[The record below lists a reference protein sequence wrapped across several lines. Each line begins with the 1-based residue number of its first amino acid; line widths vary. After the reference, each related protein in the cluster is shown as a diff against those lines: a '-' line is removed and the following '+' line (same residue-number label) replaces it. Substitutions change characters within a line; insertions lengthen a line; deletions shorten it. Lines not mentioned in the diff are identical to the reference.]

1 MTKRQMGRIA
11 ALLCGLLLL
20 GLCTGCGAGPQRIV
34 SESGSQSEGGSQ
46 LKDGSQ
52 SKGAGGQ
59 TDMEPG
65 AGKADPGTAGVGDSA
80 ASGGALSG
88 EELADQAGGQDLAE
102 ALETQTADPADGQA
116 ERFLEVL
123 SLEEKAAQLFIV
135 LPEVLESGTE
145 GLVTELSETARQT
158 FGEMPVGGFV
168 YMRDNLISAEQ
179 TRALLADTQAMSMER
194 LGIPVFLTVDEE
206 GGSVARIGGSGRFDV
221 PVIEDMA
228 RVGAAGDAERAR
240 EVGRIIGGYLA
251 ELGFSV
257 DFAPD
262 ADVLSNPENTVVK
275 KRSFG
280 SDPELAADMALAVS
294 EGLKEQGIFSVW
306 KHFPGHGATAGDT
319 HEGYA
324 YTDKTLEELTACEL
338 IPFQRAVDTGA
349 KFIMAGHISLPNIVP
364 DGTPASL
371 SPVMITQVL
380 REQMGY
386 EGIVI
391 TDAMNMGAVV
401 QQYGSGEAA
410 IRALEAGVDLIL
422 MPEDF
427 EEAYESVLQ
436 AVASGRLTEERLD
449 QSLRRILK
457 VKLEWME
464 TMGEQDRPEMG

>member
-1 MTKRQMGRIA
+1 MMRWTRWGRILA
-11 ALLCGLLLL
+11 WAGLMM
-20 GLCTGCGAGPQRIV
+20 GLCAGCGGGPQRILAEDGNQTGYAADEPGSAPAGAA
-34 SESGSQSEGGSQ
+34 SETGQMAESE
-46 LKDGSQ
+46 
-52 SKGAGGQ
+52 AEQ
-59 TDMEPG
+59 TDM
-65 AGKADPGTAGVGDSA
+65 DPS
-80 ASGGALSG
+80 
-88 EELADQAGGQDLAE
+88 
-102 ALETQTADPADGQA
+102 A
-116 ERFLEVL
+116 ERDSRMAEILD
-123 SLEEKAAQLFIV
+123 SMSIEEKAAQLFIV
-135 LPEVLESGTE
+135 LPEVLEPEEE

-179 TRALLADTQAMSMER
+179 TKALLADTQAMSMER
-194 LGIPVFLTVDEE
+194 LGIPAFLTVDEE

-228 RVGAAGDAERAR
+228 QVGASGSVERAG

-324 YTDKTLEELTACEL
+324 YTDKTLEELKACEL
-338 IPFQRAVDTGA
+338 VPFQRAIDTGVR
-349 KFIMAGHISLPNIVP
+349 FIMAGHISLPSIVP

-386 EGIVI
+386 EEIVI

-410 IRALEAGVDLIL
+410 VKALEAGVDLIL

-427 EEAYESVLQ
+427 EEAYEGVLQ

-449 QSLRRILK
+449 QSLRRILQ

-464 TMGEQDRPEMG
+464 TMPEQAGQAQPGQEQAGQAQTGQGQTGQEQTGQGEQDRPEMG